1 MHLHIRFCSQMMSVI
16 QQLTLLP
23 LHLTSIFTRLISLT
37 VTEGNK
43 HLITRKHSSR
53 MRTVRCSGRRWRG
66 CLLPG
71 GCLPGGWGVSSQGGV
86 CLGGVCLG
94 GLCPGVSAQW
104 DVCWGVSARG
114 GVSQYALGR
123 PPCKEN
129 D

>member
-71 GCLPGGWGVSSQGGV
+71 GVCQGDGGVSSQ
-86 CLGGVCLG
+86 GGVCLG

-114 GVSQYALGR
+114 VYPSMHWVD
-123 PPCKEN
+123 PPVKRTTDREV
-129 D
+129 